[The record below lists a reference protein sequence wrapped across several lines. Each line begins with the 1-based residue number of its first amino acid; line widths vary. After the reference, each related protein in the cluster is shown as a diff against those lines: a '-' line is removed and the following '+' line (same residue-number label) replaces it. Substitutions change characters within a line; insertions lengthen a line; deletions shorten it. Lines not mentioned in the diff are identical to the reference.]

1 MSKIELEEEDDEVL
15 IIIKPKKNYKDK
27 IRIFG
32 ENFVNNNQDKSKK
45 IYKNKVYELKEYFDD
60 IDRYYKHKD
69 NIIFKLK
76 GINNITDMSYMF
88 ADCDNIISLYIISI
102 NKNFNK
108 PEEKNGTVSMINP
121 SISLSSEYDPFNVDG
136 EDNFSEDNKSLSFVS
151 EDQDSNPDE
160 LKDIFPFANSLTI
173 LKTDNVINMS
183 YMFSGCSSLISLPF
197 LSQLITSKV
206 TNMSNMFRGCIAIES
221 FPDISIWNTSNVTDI
236 NNIFRG

>member
-1 MSKIELEEEDDEVL
+1 MSKIKLEEEDDEVL

-32 ENFVNNNQDKSKK
+32 ENFVNNNQDKSKI

-60 IDRYYKHKD
+60 IDKNYKHKD

-121 SISLSSEYDPFNVDG
+121 SISLSSEYDPFNVYG
-136 EDNFSEDNKSLSFVS
+136 GGGFSEDDKSKPSIDLSSVS
-151 EDQDSNPDE
+151 KSIDSNPDE

-206 TNMSNMFRGCIAIES
+206 TNMSNMFRGCISIES
-221 FPDISIWNTSNVTDI
+221 FPDISKWNTY
-236 NNIFRG
+236 FECY